1 MKLGELKLSVLNL
14 LEESDENEIDLTQD
28 EDIAKKM
35 NDAINK
41 ILFELA
47 RMKKI
52 PARLTVTAEKDEE
65 FNLNNI
71 DDLYQLKAIKGVAF
85 DRVENYVTWSEDGT
99 AQVYYYRYPTL
110 INSDIDDDFD
120 LELSLDALNIAPMG
134 IAGTILLSDVSNQY
148 GRVYLNEYEKM
159 LQRLDSRLSDTLIT
173 FAGNPDE

>member
-1 MKLGELKLSVLNL
+1 MLPL
-14 LEESDENEIDLTQD
+14 I
-28 EDIAKKM
+28 
-35 NDAINK
+35 
-41 ILFELA
+41 
-47 RMKKI
+47 
-52 PARLTVTAEKDEE
+52 
-65 FNLNNI
+65 
-71 DDLYQLKAIKGVAF
+71 
-85 DRVENYVTWSEDGT
+85 VENYVTWSEDGT